1 MKKKYIVVALILAI
15 VLILVTI
22 LVSKSRQSD
31 EEIFVMA
38 AASLQDVLTEV
49 ADLYESE
56 TGIELVL
63 NFASSGTL
71 RKGIEEGANPDIFLS
86 ASTKQMD
93 FLVEQGLVDEDQQR
107 VLVLNQVVLIGY
119 SAESECCSLNDVT
132 DTDSLLAIGDPDFV
146 PAGRYA
152 LQVIQ
157 ARGLEEDLTE
167 HFLICKDVR
176 QVLAYVS
183 SGEAEFGMVYR
194 TDAMTSDVV
203 NILESYDAQESGVVE
218 YPAALLAKGQS
229 NKNAQNFYDYLF
241 SEKARNIFTTHG
253 FITMED

>member
-1 MKKKYIVVALILAI
+1 MKKKNIVVALILAI
-15 VLILVTI
+15 VLLLVTI
-22 LVSKSRQSD
+22 LVSKSRESD

-49 ADLYESE
+49 ANLYESE

-93 FLVEQGLVDEDQQR
+93 LLVDQGLVEEEHQR
-107 VLVLNQVVLIGY
+107 VLVMNQVVLIGY
-119 SAESECCSLNDVT
+119 SAESEPYTLNEVT
-132 DTDSLLAIGDPDFV
+132 DTDALLAIGDPDFV

-157 ARGLEEDLTE
+157 ARGLEEDLKE

-203 NILESYDAQESGVVE
+203 NIMETYDEQESGVVQ
-218 YPAALLAKGQS
+218 YPAALLAKGQDS
-229 NKNAQNFYDYLF
+229 KKAQDFYNFLF
-241 SEKARNIFTTHG
+241 SQKAKNIFTLHG
-253 FITMED
+253 FLTLED